1 MAAKMQHFD
10 PPSSASSESDSF
22 CSDDGECY
30 IDDREVFISDEPCDD
45 IEHYRRSD
53 LPNSTPQSPRPPST
67 GKNGHPYILIKNRKW
82 NTECYP
88 YFLFQMSNFR
98 SSQKSPRSRRQRTT
112 SMSQSSK
119 KTSSES
125 ILRSKTRTIY
135 TAGRPP
141 WYNSAGQ
148 QVEPFVIGICGG
160 SASGKTTVA
169 TKIIESLDVHWV
181 TLLSM
186 DSFYKV
192 LNEKQHEK
200 AERNEYNFDHPDAF
214 DFELLKATLQRLK
227 EGRMVEVPIYNFVT
241 HSREN
246 RTKTM
251 YGANVIIFEGIL
263 TFYNVD
269 VMKMCDMKVFVDT
282 DADVRLARRL
292 RRDISQR
299 GRDLEGVLK
308 QYSTMVQPSFFYYI
322 APLMAHADIIVPRG
336 GNNEVAIELI
346 VQHVHTQLQLRGFK
360 LREQLA
366 LSYTH
371 QPLPS
376 SLYLLPDTPQVKGLH
391 TFIRNKETYRDEFI
405 FYSKRL
411 IRLVIEFAL
420 SLLPFEDVTVETPQG
435 ILYQG
440 KRGATDKICG
450 VSILRAGET
459 MEQAVRDVCKDI
471 RIGKILIQTNQQT
484 GEPEL
489 YYLRLPKDIKDYR
502 VILMDATV
510 ATGAAAIMAI
520 RVLLDHDVAEENVL
534 LASLLMAE
542 SGVHSIA
549 YAFPKVKIVTSAL
562 DPEINEKFHVLPG
575 IGNFG
580 DRYFGTEPS
589 LDE

>member
-10 PPSSASSESDSF
+10 PPSSASSESDDEV
-22 CSDDGECY
+22 CLGEKE
-30 IDDREVFISDEPCDD
+30 IFLVDELCEDA
-45 IEHYRRSD
+45 EHYRRSD
-53 LPNSTPQSPRPPST
+53 IGTPTPQSPRPPST
-67 GKNGHPYILIKNRKW
+67 G
-82 NTECYP
+82 
-88 YFLFQMSNFR
+88 
-98 SSQKSPRSRRQRTT
+98 SQRSPRSRRQRTT
-112 SMSQSSK
+112 SLSQSSK
-119 KTSSES
+119 KTSAES

-169 TKIIESLDVHWV
+169 TKIIESLDVPWV

-192 LNEKQHEK
+192 LNEKQHEM
-200 AERNEYNFDHPDAF
+200 AARNEYNFDHPDAF
-214 DFELLKATLQRLK
+214 DFELLKTTLQRLK

-241 HSREN
+241 HCRESR
-246 RTKTM
+246 T
-251 YGANVIIFEGIL
+251 
-263 TFYNVD
+263 
-269 VMKMCDMKVFVDT
+269 
-282 DADVRLARRL
+282 
-292 RRDISQR
+292 
-299 GRDLEGVLK
+299 
-308 QYSTMVQPSFFYYI
+308 
-322 APLMAHADIIVPRG
+322 
-336 GNNEVAIELI
+336 
-346 VQHVHTQLQLRGFK
+346 
-360 LREQLA
+360 
-366 LSYTH
+366 
-371 QPLPS
+371 
-376 SLYLLPDTPQVKGLH
+376 
-391 TFIRNKETYRDEFI
+391 
-405 FYSKRL
+405 
-411 IRLVIEFAL
+411 
-420 SLLPFEDVTVETPQG
+420 DVTVETPQG
-435 ILYQG
+435 VLYNG
-440 KRGATDKICG
+440 KRAATDKICG

-489 YYLRLPKDIKDYR
+489 YYLRLPKDIKDYK

-534 LASLLMAE
+534 LVSLLMAE

-549 YAFPKVKIVTSAL
+549 YAFPRVKIVTSAL
-562 DPEINEKFHVLPG
+562 DPVINEKFYVLPG

-589 LDE
+589 SIDD

>member
-1 MAAKMQHFD
+1 MAAKMQRFD
-10 PPSSASSESDSF
+10 PPSSASSESDDGEVCLDERISLANDLCEDEHCM
-22 CSDDGECY
+22 CSDIGT
-30 IDDREVFISDEPCDD
+30 P
-45 IEHYRRSD
+45 
-53 LPNSTPQSPRPPST
+53 TPQSPRPPST
-67 GKNGHPYILIKNRKW
+67 G
-82 NTECYP
+82 
-88 YFLFQMSNFR
+88 
-98 SSQKSPRSRRQRTT
+98 SQKSPRSRRQRTT
-112 SMSQSSK
+112 SLSQSSK
-119 KTSSES
+119 KTSTES

-148 QVEPFVIGICGG
+148 QVEPFIIGICGG

-169 TKIIESLDVHWV
+169 TKIIESLDVPWV
-181 TLLSM
+181 TLLSL

-192 LNEKQHEK
+192 LNEKQHEM
-200 AERNEYNFDHPDAF
+200 AAQNEYNFDHPDAF
-214 DFELLKATLQRLK
+214 DFELLKITLQRLK

-241 HSREN
+241 HGRES

-251 YGANVIIFEGIL
+251 YGANVIIFEGIF
-263 TFYNVD
+263 TFYNAD
-269 VMKMCDMKVFVDT
+269 VLKMCDVKVFVDA

-299 GRDLEGVLK
+299 GRDLE
-308 QYSTMVQPSFFYYI
+308 
-322 APLMAHADIIVPRG
+322 DIIVPRG
-336 GNNEVAIELI
+336 GENEVAIELI

-360 LREQLA
+360 LREKLA
-366 LSYTH
+366 HSYIG

-376 SLYLLPDTPQVKGLH
+376 SLYLLPDTPQIKGLH
-391 TFIRNKETYRDEFI
+391 TFIRNKETHRDEFI

-411 IRLVIEFAL
+411 IRLVIEYAL

-435 ILYQG
+435 VLYQG
-440 KRGATDKICG
+440 KRAATDKICG

-484 GEPEL
+484 EEPEL
-489 YYLRLPKDIKDYR
+489 YYLRLPKDIKDYK

-510 ATGAAAIMAI
+510 ATGAAAVMAI

-549 YAFPKVKIVTSAL
+549 YAFPRVKIVTSAL
-562 DPEINEKFHVLPG
+562 DPMINEKFYVLPG

-589 LDE
+589 SIED